1 MFNLGFLRKGLGKKC
16 ANILSRQIS
25 NLLTIIC
32 KAQYLAE
39 VTNLLN
45 SIPSK
50 PLLNQNCTYSLIGE
64 ILMKNCWPRNVYN
77 FGIITVYLQY
87 CLKYI
92 STFAL
97 KWFRHVV
104 IKNYNYSFSG
114 YKEILHNGTI

>member
-1 MFNLGFLRKGLGKKC
+1 MFI
-16 ANILSRQIS
+16 ILA
-25 NLLTIIC
+25 LLPC
-32 KAQYLAE
+32 
-39 VTNLLN
+39 
-45 SIPSK
+45 
-50 PLLNQNCTYSLIGE
+50 
-64 ILMKNCWPRNVYN
+64 YN
-77 FGIITVYLQY
+77 LQY